1 MCVCV
6 YICVCVFAKCACM
19 CARVYLKNSRGAR
32 GVKLFEA
39 FSKAE
44 PNQLLVNL
52 AWLGLNGASSLC
64 ERDADRHCQSRKR
77 EKESER
83 GAQQQFQLFA
93 KVKHKRRQEKI
104 HPND

>member
-1 MCVCV
+1 MS
-6 YICVCVFAKCACM
+6 VCVFAKCACV

-52 AWLGLNGASSLC
+52 AWLEWRIIIMR
-64 ERDADRHCQSRKR
+64 ERRRSTLSITQER
-77 EKESER
+77 E
-83 GAQQQFQLFA
+83 
-93 KVKHKRRQEKI
+93 
-104 HPND
+104 